1 MSEALKRWLPW
12 IKTALG
18 VALLLVVILQVDWP
32 ALADYLQVVQP
43 GWMALGLAAVLA
55 GLLVKVSR
63 WGLLL
68 HYFSVRIPVS
78 VLWEAYL
85 SGQAM
90 NVLLPARGGEFVR
103 LGVVSADHPKDS
115 PEVVSSIVMEMS
127 LDVVALAGLVSFLLL
142 ALPGEKGSV
151 ALEGILPRLALLIL
165 GLMALLIGLFKV
177 WPKIYAYL
185 AMRLEG
191 WLLSTLQALH
201 RVASIWLDWVRHP
214 GKMLSVMGITLLNWI
229 IMWVTNLIIFRALD
243 VPTGAVAAALV
254 LALIM
259 IGLMPAWT
267 PGNMGPFYFFA
278 TLGLRPFGVPLE
290 LGMAFAV
297 VLHAVVTLPV
307 LILGGVILLVSRLRS
322 MQRERSKGCRTP
334 SKREF

>member
-1 MSEALKRWLPW
+1 MIETLKRWLPW

-18 VALLLVVILQVDWP
+18 VALLLVVFLQVDWP
-32 ALADYLQVVQP
+32 ALAGYLKVVRP
-43 GWMALGLAAVLA
+43 GWMTLGLAAVLA
-55 GLLVKVSR
+55 GLLVKVGR

-68 HYFSVRIPVS
+68 RHFSVRVPAS

-103 LGVVSADHPKDS
+103 LGVVSADQPKDS
-115 PEVVSSIVMEMS
+115 PEVVSSIVMEKS

-142 ALPGEKGSV
+142 ALPGEKGA
-151 ALEGILPRLALLIL
+151 ALEGTLPRLALLIL

-185 AMRLEG
+185 ATRLEG
-191 WLLSTLQALH
+191 RPLSALQALH

-214 GKMLSVMGITLLNWI
+214 GKMLSVMVITLLNWI
-229 IMWVTNLIIFRALD
+229 IMWATNLIIFRALD
-243 VPTGAVAAALV
+243 VPAGAVAAALV

-259 IGLMPAWT
+259 IGLLPAWT

-278 TLGLRPFGVPLE
+278 TLGLKPFDVPLE

-307 LILGGVILLVSRLRS
+307 LILGGIILLLPRLRTI
-322 MQRERSKGCRTP
+322 QAKP
-334 SKREF
+334 SKSAWTPPKQDL